1 METTRNRYY
10 LLNIVFLIS
19 LVTLLL
25 NDHYLKYAFSNWLT
39 GKLSDVVG
47 IIILPLLLAFI
58 FPKLKKHS
66 VWMSALLFAFWKS
79 PFSQSL
85 IDLYNQIAF
94 IQTSRIVD
102 FTDLFVLL
110 LLPVPYF
117 IIYRID
123 QLKFLKIHKVNILF
137 ILLLTVATLMAT
149 SPPPSHYYT
158 RTEGNLACYRCNMT
172 VNYNQDEIVWRL
184 KEVNI
189 VFDRITSIDSVVL
202 ERVPSL
208 KKENVHVY
216 RLNQLVIDKDTLR
229 NLDFTMRTIK
239 DGKTK
244 IYFNGMQVSDDIST
258 MKLEIKLRNCYKKL
272 LFKELKNM
280 LRR

>member
-1 METTRNRYY
+1 M
-10 LLNIVFLIS
+10 
-19 LVTLLL
+19 VTLLL

-47 IIILPLLLAFI
+47 IIVLPLLLAFI
-58 FPKLKKHS
+58 FPKLKKYS

-102 FTDLFVLL
+102 FTDMYVLL

-123 QLKFLKIHKVNILF
+123 QLEFLKIHKVNTLF

-172 VNYNQDEIVWRL
+172 VNYNQDEIVQRL

-189 VFDRITSIDSVVL
+189 VFDRITPIDSVVL

-229 NLDFTMRTIK
+229 NLDFTMRAIK

-258 MKLEIKLRNCYKKL
+258 MKLEIKLRNYYKKL
-272 LFKELKNM
+272 LFEALKNK
-280 LRR
+280 LRK

>member
-1 METTRNRYY
+1 METNRNRYY

-172 VNYNQDEIVWRL
+172 VNYNQNEIVWRL

-258 MKLEIKLRNCYKKL
+258 MKLEIKLRNYYKKL

>member
-1 METTRNRYY
+1 
-10 LLNIVFLIS
+10 
-19 LVTLLL
+19 
-25 NDHYLKYAFSNWLT
+25 
-39 GKLSDVVG
+39 
-47 IIILPLLLAFI
+47 
-58 FPKLKKHS
+58 
-66 VWMSALLFAFWKS
+66 
-79 PFSQSL
+79 
-85 IDLYNQIAF
+85 
-94 IQTSRIVD
+94 
-102 FTDLFVLL
+102 
-110 LLPVPYF
+110 
-117 IIYRID
+117 
-123 QLKFLKIHKVNILF
+123 
-137 ILLLTVATLMAT
+137 
-149 SPPPSHYYT
+149 
-158 RTEGNLACYRCNMT
+158 
-172 VNYNQDEIVWRL
+172 
-184 KEVNI
+184 VNI

-258 MKLEIKLRNCYKKL
+258 MKLEIKLRNYYKKL

>member
-1 METTRNRYY
+1 
-10 LLNIVFLIS
+10 

-158 RTEGNLACYRCNMT
+158 RTEGNLVCYRCNMT

-258 MKLEIKLRNCYKKL
+258 MKLEIKLRNYYKKL

>member
-1 METTRNRYY
+1 
-10 LLNIVFLIS
+10 
-19 LVTLLL
+19 
-25 NDHYLKYAFSNWLT
+25 
-39 GKLSDVVG
+39 
-47 IIILPLLLAFI
+47 
-58 FPKLKKHS
+58 
-66 VWMSALLFAFWKS
+66 
-79 PFSQSL
+79 
-85 IDLYNQIAF
+85 
-94 IQTSRIVD
+94 
-102 FTDLFVLL
+102 
-110 LLPVPYF
+110 
-117 IIYRID
+117 
-123 QLKFLKIHKVNILF
+123 
-137 ILLLTVATLMAT
+137 MAT

-158 RTEGNLACYRCNMT
+158 RTEGNLVCYRCNMT

-258 MKLEIKLRNCYKKL
+258 MKLEIKLRNYYKKL